1 MLSLPVLLTTPI
13 SRLGLIVHFV
23 DWAVFLLFH
32 VLGRHL
38 HVATGE
44 DDVYLPVCPSL
55 FVLPQTWPWVG
66 LIHVLGPKFLYL
78 EWVGL
83 GLVEF
88 GQIRFFAK
96 EH

>member
-44 DDVYLPVCPSL
+44 DDVPICL
-55 FVLPQTWPWVG
+55 FAP
-66 LIHVLGPKFLYL
+66 LYL
-78 EWVGL
+78 CYLRHGHGL
-83 GLVEF
+83 G
-88 GQIRFFAK
+88 
-96 EH
+96 